1 MKRLLLLILLLISPL
16 RAFAH
21 DVNVDVVRVVVT
33 RKGAFVSVGL
43 HKPDK
48 KMPYTN
54 ADIHT
59 RLGLL
64 QGGKPVQ
71 FGKPTRTTDDTTEML
86 YWQAPI
92 KTGKGDYS
100 LSRAFR
106 AEQHIQ
112 TALMVFQDGKLK
124 SETVYDSAK
133 PQEQTNANSAVKPIA
148 SPSLWSWSLL
158 VSYGKLGIEHLATG
172 LDHILFVIGLVLA
185 GGRLRQIVKIV
196 TCFTLAH
203 SITLG
208 VAGLGLF
215 SLNPRIVEPLIALSI
230 VGIALETIL
239 RKPDSRDIRPYLAF
253 GFGLIH
259 GFGFAGGII
268 EKGFPQE
275 AVAPALLGFNV
286 GLEIAQIVV
295 ASITLLAL
303 ANLTRL
309 QPLKAPQFRI
319 YFAYGL
325 SLVALFW
332 FVQRIVF

>member
-1 MKRLLLLILLLISPL
+1 MKRLLLLLLLLSLPL

-21 DVNVDVVRVVVT
+21 DVNVDIVRVVVT
-33 RKGAFVSVGL
+33 RKGAFVSLGL

-64 QGGKPVQ
+64 QDGKPAQ
-71 FGKPTRTTDDTTEML
+71 FGKSTRTTDDTAEML
-86 YWQAPI
+86 YWQAPV

-106 AEQHIQ
+106 AEQGIK

-124 SETVYDSAK
+124 SETVYESTK
-133 PQEQTNANSAVKPIA
+133 PQQKTDTNRIERQTTA
-148 SPSLWSWSLL
+148 SSLWSWSLL

-208 VAGLGLF
+208 VAALGLF
-215 SLNPRIVEPLIALSI
+215 SLSPRIVEPLIALSI
-230 VGIALETIL
+230 VGVALETIL

-295 ASITLLAL
+295 AGIALLAL
-303 ANLTRL
+303 ANLARL
-309 QPLKAPQFRI
+309 QPLKAPHIRI

-332 FVQRIVF
+332 FVQRIVS

>member
-1 MKRLLLLILLLISPL
+1 MKRLSLLLLLLSLPL

-21 DVNVDVVRVVVT
+21 DVNVDVVRLVVT

-48 KMPYTN
+48 KTQVT
-54 ADIHT
+54 DTEIRR

-64 QGGKPVQ
+64 QGGKPAE
-71 FGKPTRTTDDTTEML
+71 FGRSAVTTDDKAQMV
-86 YWQAPI
+86 YWQAPV
-92 KTGKGDYS
+92 KAGEGDYS

-106 AEQHIQ
+106 PEQGVQ
-112 TALMVFQDGKLK
+112 TVLMVFQDGKLK

-133 PQEQTNANSAVKPIA
+133 PQDKANASSAGKREA
-148 SPSLWSWSLL
+148 TLSLWSWSLL
-158 VSYGKLGIEHLATG
+158 LSYGKLGIWHLATG

-208 VAGLGLF
+208 VAALGLY
-215 SLNPRIVEPLIALSI
+215 SLSPRIVEPLIALSI
-230 VGIALETIL
+230 VGVALETIL

-268 EKGFPQE
+268 EKGFPRE

-286 GLEIAQIVV
+286 GLEIAQIAV
-295 ASITLLAL
+295 ASVSLAL
-303 ANLTRL
+303 LGYVAHL
-309 QPLKAPQFRI
+309 QPLKAPKIRTCV
-319 YFAYGL
+319 AYGL
-325 SLVALFW
+325 SIVALFW
-332 FVQRIVF
+332 FVQRIVS